1 MRSFTD
7 VTDSKNFL
15 GAEFE
20 VRKNLDFLSKS
31 LDNFSVFANLT
42 YSFSKVTLSG
52 TTSGGQATSVNRPL
66 QGQSPYLANL
76 GLQYNSKKGEW
87 SGSALYNRIG
97 QRLSLVGNQ
106 DFADIYER
114 PRNQVDFQL
123 AKKVMKSRGEVKLTW
138 ADILNNPYYFYENV
152 DSKKAFSSGSD

>member
-1 MRSFTD
+1 M
-7 VTDSKNFL
+7 
-15 GAEFE
+15 
-20 VRKNLDFLSKS
+20 
-31 LDNFSVFANLT
+31 FANLT

-152 DSKKAFSSGSD
+152 DSKKHLVAVATDYSIHSNRALLLPLDLHTISTSVKIIYQN